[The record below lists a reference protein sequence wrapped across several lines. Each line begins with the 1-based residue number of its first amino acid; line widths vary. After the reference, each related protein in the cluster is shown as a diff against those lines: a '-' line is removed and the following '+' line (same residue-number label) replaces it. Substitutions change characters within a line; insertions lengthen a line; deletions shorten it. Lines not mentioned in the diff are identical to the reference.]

1 MVKTVEYNKNLFKWN
16 IGFFLIIP
24 HVVKNYFRAFLDF
37 FDVEINATW
46 KTTFFVEQHKVV
58 SLIFSDVGKKL
69 VSYHFSLLIVE
80 EKETSFEKQFF
91 LIIVSKA

>member
-1 MVKTVEYNKNLFKWN
+1 MKYRFFSSLFPMLSK
-16 IGFFLIIP
+16 IIFA
-24 HVVKNYFRAFLDF
+24 HSWIF

-69 VSYHFSLLIVE
+69 VSYHFSLLIVV
-80 EKETSFEKQFF
+80 EKETSVEK
-91 LIIVSKA
+91 